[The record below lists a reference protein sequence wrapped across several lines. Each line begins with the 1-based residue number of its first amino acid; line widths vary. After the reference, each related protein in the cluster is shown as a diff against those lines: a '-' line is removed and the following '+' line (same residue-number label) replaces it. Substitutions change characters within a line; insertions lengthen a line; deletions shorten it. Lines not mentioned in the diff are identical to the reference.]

1 MSKVT
6 LGHFEEVPLTIRDFV
21 FSPSHM
27 DFRTPSDRQLR
38 LMEYMCGD
46 DITRVFDN
54 RRNLAVVIFGKGSG
68 KDTIISMLFCYF
80 VYWLLCLESPAETF
94 GLHKNDTI
102 DMVNVAASREQA
114 TQVFFEMLKKRIMN
128 WSWLRN
134 KYKVVVSSVAPPSY
148 KSDTVSIQKNLVIF
162 PKGIRLFS
170 GHTNLAS
177 LEGRNVL
184 VWVLDEADGMRT
196 EKEDVAEELYRLLR
210 TSSVSRFGNRF
221 KGFIIT
227 YPRSK
232 DSFSIKLFKKYL
244 DDLSVYTDKAATWEV
259 KPQTCFSGKFF
270 RFRDHLIPIEFK
282 EDFDRD
288 PFGSMTC
295 YMCQPT
301 EVESPF
307 IEVPNK
313 IDECATSV
321 PLVLCE
327 DYVEGVH
334 VKKKIVSQIRECSFP
349 HVVGVDLGL
358 RSDSACLS
366 VVHSELRENR
376 TYFVQDLLLSWSPD
390 YAKGEIV
397 SFKNVAEIILELAK
411 KIKIL
416 AVVFDRWNSAM
427 IIEELTSRGIPSYDI
442 GLTFQDYIFLKE
454 QIYQKRV
461 ELVPDTLFLEE
472 LKRLVVLKGSKID
485 HLPQYSKDRVDSLCC
500 ALRLLKE
507 YKVGNF
513 AQLGSEWVTIDS
525 SSDFISVEQGGFVV
539 HK

>member
-1 MSKVT
+1 MVS
-6 LGHFEEVPLTIRDFV
+6 LNQFEEVPLTIKDFI

-27 DFRTPSDRQLR
+27 DFKTLSDRQLR
-38 LMEYMCGD
+38 LMEYVCGS
-46 DITRVFDN
+46 DITKVFDN
-54 RRNLAVVIFGKGSG
+54 GRNFAVVCWGKGSG

-80 VYWLLCLESPAETF
+80 VYWLLCLESPAAAF
-94 GLHKNDTI
+94 GLHQSDTI
-102 DMVNVAASREQA
+102 DIINVAASREQA

-128 WSWLRN
+128 WPWLRN
-134 KYKVVVSSVAPPSY
+134 RYKIAISSVTPPMS
-148 KSDTVSIQKNLVIF
+148 KSDTVSIQKNVVVF

-184 VWVLDEADGMRT
+184 VWVLDEADGMKT
-196 EKEDVAEELYRLLR
+196 EKGDVADELYRLLR
-210 TSSVSRFGNRF
+210 TSSVSRFGTKF
-221 KGFIIT
+221 KGFVIT

-232 DSFSIKLFKKYL
+232 DSFSIRLFKKYL
-244 DDLSVYTDKAATWEV
+244 DDLNVYTDKAATWEV
-259 KPQTCFSGKFF
+259 KPPTCFSGKFF
-270 RFRDHLIPIEFK
+270 RFKDHLIPIEFK

-307 IEVPNK
+307 IEVPSK
-313 IDECATSV
+313 VDECAMSV

-327 DYVEGVH
+327 DVTDGLH
-334 VKKKIVSQIRECSFP
+334 VKKKIISQVRECP
-349 HVVGVDLGL
+349 HPHIIGVDLGW

-366 VVHSELRENR
+366 VVHCELKDGQP
-376 TYFVQDLLLSWSPD
+376 YYVHDLLLSWTPD

-397 SFKNVAEIILELAK
+397 SFKNVAEIILELSR

-416 AVVFDRWNSAM
+416 AVVFDRWNSVM

-442 GLTFQDYIFLKE
+442 NLTFQDFAFLKE
-454 QIYQKRV
+454 QIYQKRI
-461 ELVPDTLFLEE
+461 ELIPDSLFLEE
-472 LKRLVVLKGSKID
+472 LKRLVVLKGSKVD

-500 ALRLLKE
+500 ALRLFREQKIVSKTE
-507 YKVGNF
+507 SGWI
-513 AQLGSEWVTIDS
+513 SIDS
-525 SSDFISVEQGGFVV
+525 SPDFIPVEQGGFVV
-539 HK
+539 QK